1 MSSLPKLIG
10 ERIRNFRK
18 EKGFS
23 QEELAYKANLHTTY
37 IGQLERGEKNATL
50 ESVEKVASALGISLE
65 ELFRSIHPNSNSQE
79 YTLSQI
85 VSRLQSRNIEDQQL
99 VLKLL
104 DLLLDWK
111 NK

>member
-1 MSSLPKLIG
+1 MGDLKKIIG

-18 EKGFS
+18 DKGLS
-23 QEELAYKANLHTTY
+23 QEELAHMSKLHSTY

-50 ESVEKVASALGISLE
+50 ESIEKVANALNISLE
-65 ELFRSIHPNSNSQE
+65 TLFRISQPRQNENE

-85 VSRLQSRNIEDQQL
+85 VTQLQARSIKDQKFIL
-99 VLKLL
+99 ELI

-111 NK
+111 GK